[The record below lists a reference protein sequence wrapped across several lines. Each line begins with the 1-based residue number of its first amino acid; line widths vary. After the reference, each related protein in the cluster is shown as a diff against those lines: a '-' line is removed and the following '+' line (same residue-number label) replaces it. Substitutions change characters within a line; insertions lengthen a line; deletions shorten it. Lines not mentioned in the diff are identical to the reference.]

1 MSDYTWVITRKDVS
15 VVNSGVVGKIGPK
28 GARETS
34 FVKIT
39 EFGEHFRMLDAVG
52 ETRYLGYIIGDY
64 TGHEPLEDYGRGK
77 ECVAIEYDCDGKWTA
92 LTALEQPKRQHIRI
106 RVNRPVFVRLPDGRF
121 AEDIV
126 HNVSLGGLQLRC
138 PQSTV
143 EMFYSSSRPIDKNNR
158 PQITLDLAFPFPG
171 ETLEISV
178 QCRVYYKNAVGKDR
192 FALGVKFDR
201 FEANGRQHFVRF
213 LQECLRPR

>member
-39 EFGEHFRMLDAVG
+39 EFGEHFRMLDAIG

-64 TGHEPLEDYGRGK
+64 TGYEPLEDYGRGK

-92 LTALEQPKRQHIRI
+92 LTTLEQPKRQHIRV

-126 HNVSLGGLQLRC
+126 HNVSLGGLQLLC
-138 PQSTV
+138 SQSIAD
-143 EMFYSSSRPIDKNNR
+143 MLYPSRTTIDENHK
-158 PQITLDLAFPFPG
+158 PGCTLGITFPFP
-171 ETLEISV
+171 ERAPEVSV
-178 QCRVYYKNAVGKDR
+178 QCRLCYVKALGEDS
-192 FALGVKFDR
+192 FALGVKFEK
-201 FEANGRQHFVRF
+201 FEARGRQHFERF
-213 LQECLRPR
+213 KLHA